1 MGIEVISIGSE
12 SDFESA
18 TVEYYYI
25 KGGLGSHYCDPP
37 FLEPLFFLFYLFFRG
52 QPLQRDNYLFYR
64 RAGPV
69 DVILFILFILF
80 IFLWGPWGRKRDN
93 YLFYCPPA
101 GSWPISLR
109 NP

>member
-1 MGIEVISIGSE
+1 ISINL
-12 SDFESA
+12 
-18 TVEYYYI
+18 Y
-25 KGGLGSHYCDPP
+25 
-37 FLEPLFFLFYLFFRG
+37 FLLSFLFILLFRG

-69 DVILFILFILF
+69 DFILFILF
-80 IFLWGPWGRKRDN
+80 IFLRWPWGRKRDN